1 MGHKE
6 GEIER
11 GNRKKDNR
19 KKKVIQRRKDYQRK
33 TKGQRQRARNH
44 TVLRYL
50 HKSTFSQKPKQ
61 GTKIFLALTK
71 YMHGSMGIIPVV
83 FFLLLDMLDIP
94 YTM

>member
-11 GNRKKDNR
+11 GNRKKANR

-33 TKGQRQRARNH
+33 TKGQRQRERNH

-50 HKSTFSQKPKQ
+50 HKSTFLDKTGKQ
-61 GTKIFLALTK
+61 HKNLPSLDKIYVWK
-71 YMHGSMGIIPVV
+71 YGNNPSC

>member
-11 GNRKKDNR
+11 GNRKKANR

-50 HKSTFSQKPKQ
+50 HKSTLF
-61 GTKIFLALTK
+61 TKTK
-71 YMHGSMGIIPVV
+71 TRHKNLPSLDKIHVWKYGNNHSC
-83 FFLLLDMLDIP
+83 FFFIVG
-94 YTM
+94 YA